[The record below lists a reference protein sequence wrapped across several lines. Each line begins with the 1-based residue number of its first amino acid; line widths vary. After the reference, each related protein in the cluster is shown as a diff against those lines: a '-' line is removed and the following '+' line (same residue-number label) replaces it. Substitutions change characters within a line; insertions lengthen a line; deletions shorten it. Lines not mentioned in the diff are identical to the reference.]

1 MRAGRYWVSLGR
13 PRKPGSSR
21 CQLLTFRTDAVG
33 IFPNPD
39 SVLRLV
45 GSVLIEIHDEWQ
57 AGRRC
62 FSLESMHKLKEPQE
76 PEMALTSP
84 LRLAPIH

>member
-1 MRAGRYWVSLGR
+1 MGRLNRGVKR
-13 PRKPGSSR
+13 
-21 CQLLTFRTDAVG
+21 RTDVVG
-33 IFPNPD
+33 IVPNPD

-57 AGRRC
+57 AGRRY
-62 FSLESMHKLKEPQE
+62 FSLGSMHKLKEPQE
-76 PEMALTSP
+76 LEFTLPSP

>member
-1 MRAGRYWVSLGR
+1 MCAGPYRVSVGR

-57 AGRRC
+57 AGQRY
-62 FSLESMHKLKEPQE
+62 FSLESMHKLKEPEE
-76 PEMALTSP
+76 PEMAVPSP